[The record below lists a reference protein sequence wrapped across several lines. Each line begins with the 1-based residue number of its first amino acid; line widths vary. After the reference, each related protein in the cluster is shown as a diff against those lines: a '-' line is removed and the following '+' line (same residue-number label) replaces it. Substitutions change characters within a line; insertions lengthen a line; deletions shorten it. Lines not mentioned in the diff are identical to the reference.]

1 MSDSVKKIDPP
12 KLASGREARYI
23 LKRTCKTCEPAA
35 LEGTNHLVV
44 TVELKNGTAFVECI
58 RSVCGEETVLSCGE
72 ARHLMDR
79 VQTRAL
85 LGPDK
90 FAELMATG
98 V

>member
-1 MSDSVKKIDPP
+1 
-12 KLASGREARYI
+12 
-23 LKRTCKTCEPAA
+23 
-35 LEGTNHLVV
+35 V